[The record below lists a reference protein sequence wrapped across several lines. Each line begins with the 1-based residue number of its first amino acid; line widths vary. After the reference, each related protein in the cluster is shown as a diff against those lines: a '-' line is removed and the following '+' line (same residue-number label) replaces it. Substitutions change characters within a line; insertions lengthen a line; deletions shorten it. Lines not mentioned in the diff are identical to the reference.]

1 MAFPKSWTW
10 AADALASG
18 PAPPQSFNVTF
29 AEPFGSILSRCDV
42 LPAEDGP
49 RWHGGDVRGPARCA
63 VP

>member
-10 AADALASG
+10 AVDALASG
-18 PAPPQSFNVTF
+18 PPRSFNVTF

-49 RWHGGDVRGPARCA
+49 RWHGGDVRGPSRRA